1 MTERTTETNMPAA
14 IKTQNDARAG
24 ALAEL
29 VALARDRR
37 ASSIAAF
44 LTSPDAALMAAA
56 ACWAACI
63 GSVYGR
69 AWGFGAGAI
78 AAHIAALIRKR

>member
-1 MTERTTETNMPAA
+1 MSDSC
-14 IKTQNDARAG
+14 KTPNDARAG

-29 VALARDRR
+29 VALARARR

-44 LTSPDAALMAAA
+44 LTSTDAALMAAA

-69 AWGFGAGAI
+69 AWGFAAGAI
-78 AAHIAALIRKR
+78 AAHIAAIIRHR

>member
-1 MTERTTETNMPAA
+1 MSGSC
-14 IKTQNDARAG
+14 KTQNDARAG

-29 VALARDRR
+29 VALARARR
-37 ASSIAAF
+37 ASTIGAF

-69 AWGFGAGAI
+69 AWGFAAGAI
-78 AAHIAALIRKR
+78 AAHIAAIIRHR